1 MSFTAKEK
9 RVENNMRRFRVK
21 RVEDES
27 GVSGTGLV
35 AEGVEFDDG
44 FVAMRWLSNKASVT
58 IFANIKHLK
67 DLHGHGG
74 KTKVVWVDPDPLAH
88 AEEAEENN
96 ETPPTT

>member
-1 MSFTAKEK
+1 MSFTANGSGKS
-9 RVENNMRRFRVK
+9 NMRRFRVK